1 MCDLVTKNANDTD
14 FGSDNTINTP
24 DVLNDRLS
32 YEDDKVER
40 IPLFYINRL
49 QKDKRIKLSTDLI
62 GASMAYS
69 AMANQYSYLS
79 KIKDALEISHEQMKE
94 RRGKI
99 HGKWQIDQGQSK
111 AYKRV
116 TTFMEKELYGLQ
128 FGHRMSGTA
137 AIIAKLIQLSTAL
150 ASRMFLGGNVQG
162 GIANTAMGFTEV
174 LKEAAVGEYFNM
186 KDWRGALREYFGTDK
201 TNGEYNFITDNLLL
215 DSLRQVKRNKVNQF
229 SDYFDAFGDNNRNF
243 RYNNYFLEAS
253 LSRVK
258 RSKAKQV
265 EELKSKLKDLDITLT
280 TT

>member
-1 MCDLVTKNANDTD
+1 
-14 FGSDNTINTP
+14 
-24 DVLNDRLS
+24 
-32 YEDDKVER
+32 
-40 IPLFYINRL
+40 
-49 QKDKRIKLSTDLI
+49 
-62 GASMAYS
+62 
-69 AMANQYSYLS
+69 
-79 KIKDALEISHEQMKE
+79 MKE

-137 AIIAKLIQLSTAL
+137 AVIAKLIQLSTAL

-243 RYNNYFLEAS
+243 RYNSYFLEHS
-253 LSRVK
+253 FKLGNKEFTVDSENL
-258 RSKAKQV
+258 KAA
-265 EELKSKLKDLDITLT
+265 DLFWHNAFAPYSMGDHFM
-280 TT
+280 